1 MFTNITKMA
10 VEIETIKVDP
20 LCTVLLYYVFWLEK
34 REEKVLLSRKG
45 ALIDHDFREVPWQLL
60 LLGTQ

>member
-1 MFTNITKMA
+1 MIIQCAYT
-10 VEIETIKVDP
+10 
-20 LCTVLLYYVFWLEK
+20 LLYVFWLEK
-34 REEKVLLSRKG
+34 REEKVLLSQKG

>member
-1 MFTNITKMA
+1 MIIQCAYAM
-10 VEIETIKVDP
+10 
-20 LCTVLLYYVFWLEK
+20 LYVFWLEK